1 MTGFQS
7 KRASA
12 YDKLATGDLY
22 DEVLNQIAQ
31 DISNS
36 DFTAIEELLQFVPRD
51 KLIAYLPEEGL

>member
-36 DFTAIEELLQFVPRD
+36 DFTAIEELLKFVPREN
-51 KLIAYLPEEGL
+51 LIAYLPEEGL